1 MRVVVAGLGVQGHKR
16 IRVAGDDVVA
26 TVDPIAH
33 DANYKSIKDVPLDT
47 YDTVL
52 VCTPDSAKIAIL
64 EYLLSNGKHAL
75 VEKPLLATATDSL
88 QALHQLA
95 QVSGCTVY
103 TAYNHRFEP
112 NLVKLKALL
121 DGGELGEVYTARLFY
136 GNGTAADTRSSPWR
150 DSGLGVLSDLGSHLL
165 DLVAHLFG
173 DGDREFQG
181 WSLGR
186 YENQSPDH
194 VVFGSTGRPFFEL
207 EATLLSWRN
216 TFTIDV
222 LAAKGSAHV
231 SGLCKWGPSTLTIRK
246 RVYPSG
252 VPDET
257 VVIAEGPDPT
267 WSAEYA
273 HFRRLAGT
281 GFTSIAG
288 DMRVSAILHEVGR
301 QSAVLSSR

>member
-1 MRVVVAGLGVQGHKR
+1 MRVVVVGVGNQGRKR
-16 IRVAGDDVVA
+16 MAVAGDDVTA
-26 TVDPIAH
+26 TVDPVTSGAQYT
-33 DANYKSIKDVPLDT
+33 AVEQVPLDS
-47 YDTVL
+47 YDAAL
-52 VCTPDSAKIAIL
+52 VCTSDGAKIDNL
-64 EYLLSNGKHAL
+64 RYLLSHGKDVL
-75 VEKPLLATATDSL
+75 VEKPLIAPDGERIAELGEIASSTGAT
-88 QALHQLA
+88 
-95 QVSGCTVY
+95 CY

-112 NLVKLKALL
+112 HVRRLKELL
-121 DGGELGEVYTARLFY
+121 DDRGLGEVYTARLFY
-136 GNGTAADTRSSPWR
+136 GNGTAADTRSSLWR

-181 WSLGR
+181 WGLGR

-252 VPDET
+252 VPQET

-273 HFRRLAGT
+273 HFRGLAGT

-301 QSAVLSSR
+301 QSAVLSTR